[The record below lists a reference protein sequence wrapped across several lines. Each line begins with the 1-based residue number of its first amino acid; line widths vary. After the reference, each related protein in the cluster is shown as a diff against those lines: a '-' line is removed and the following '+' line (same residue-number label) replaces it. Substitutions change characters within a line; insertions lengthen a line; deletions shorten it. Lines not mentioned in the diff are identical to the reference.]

1 MNLEPD
7 DSMPIGYISKRL
19 FHLTLILVGVSV
31 LVFLMLRMIPGDPAR
46 LLLGEFATP
55 EDLVRL
61 RTQMGLDRPYPVQYG
76 IYLANILQGDLGNSL
91 RNGAPVATEIGVRL
105 VATLELAVA
114 AMLIASLV
122 GIAAGVVSSVRQ
134 YSVFDYGSMFMALI
148 GVSMPIFW
156 LGLMLMYFLAVMF
169 PIMPMLGRISMGSE
183 PDVAT
188 GLMLVDTLL
197 AGEFGDFLDALHHLV
212 LPAFTLATIPMAIV
226 ARITRS
232 SMLEVLNKDYVRT
245 ARAKGMSETVVIL
258 RHALRNAFLPV
269 VTVLGLNLGLLLG
282 GAVLT
287 ETIFSW
293 PGLGRYVVDSLMA
306 RDYAAVQG
314 CILVFAALMAF
325 INLIVDLIYVVL
337 DPRIRVHA

>member
-1 MNLEPD
+1 
-7 DSMPIGYISKRL
+7 MPIGYIAKRL
-19 FHLTLILVGVSV
+19 FHLILIMLGVSV

-46 LLLGEFATP
+46 LLLGEFATQ
-55 EDLVRL
+55 EDLTRL
-61 RTQMGLDRPYPVQYG
+61 RSQMGLDQSYPVQYG
-76 IYLANILQGDLGNSL
+76 IYLKNILQGNLGNSL
-91 RNGAPVATEIGVRL
+91 RNGVPVATEIGVRL
-105 VATLELAVA
+105 PATVELAVA

-122 GIAAGVVSSVRQ
+122 GIAAGVISAVRQ

-156 LGLMLMYFLAVMF
+156 LGLMLMYLLAVLF
-169 PIMPMLGRISMGSE
+169 PVMPMMGRIGMGSE
-183 PDVAT
+183 PEAVT

-197 AGEFGDFLDALHHLV
+197 AGEFGGFLDALHHLV
-212 LPAFTLATIPMAIV
+212 LPAFTLATVPVAIV

-232 SMLEVLNKDYVRT
+232 AMLEVLNQDYVRT
-245 ARAKGMSETVVIL
+245 ARAKGMAEAVVIL

-325 INLIVDLIYVVL
+325 INLIVDLVYVLL

>member
-1 MNLEPD
+1 M
-7 DSMPIGYISKRL
+7 
-19 FHLTLILVGVSV
+19 
-31 LVFLMLRMIPGDPAR
+31 
-46 LLLGEFATP
+46 
-55 EDLVRL
+55 
-61 RTQMGLDRPYPVQYG
+61 
-76 IYLANILQGDLGNSL
+76 YL
-91 RNGAPVATEIGVRL
+91 
-105 VATLELAVA
+105 
-114 AMLIASLV
+114 
-122 GIAAGVVSSVRQ
+122 
-134 YSVFDYGSMFMALI
+134 
-148 GVSMPIFW
+148 
-156 LGLMLMYFLAVMF
+156 LAVMF
-169 PIMPMLGRISMGSE
+169 PIMPMMGRIGMGSE
-183 PDVAT
+183 PEVVT

-245 ARAKGMSETVVIL
+245 ARAKGMGEVVVVL

-314 CILVFAALMAF
+314 CILVFAGLMSF
-325 INLIVDLIYVVL
+325 INLIVDLVYVVL

>member
-1 MNLEPD
+1 
-7 DSMPIGYISKRL
+7 MPTGYIAKRI
-19 FHLTLILVGVSV
+19 FHLALILLGVSV

-46 LLLGEFATP
+46 LLLGEFATQ
-55 EDLVRL
+55 EDLERL
-61 RTQMGLDRPYPVQYG
+61 RGQMGLDRSYPVQYG
-76 IYLANILQGDLGNSL
+76 IYLGGLLQGDLGSSL
-91 RNGAPVATEIGVRL
+91 RNGAAVTEEIAPRL
-105 VATLELAVA
+105 MATLELAVA
-114 AMLIASLV
+114 AMLIASLA
-122 GIAAGVVSSVRQ
+122 GIAAGVISSVKQ
-134 YSVFDYGSMFMALI
+134 YSAWDYGSMVMALV

-156 LGLMLMYFLAVMF
+156 LGLMLMYVLAILF
-169 PIMPMLGRISMGSE
+169 PVMPMMGRIGMGSE
-183 PDVAT
+183 PDVVT
-188 GLMLVDTLL
+188 GLMLIDTLL

-212 LPAFTLATIPMAIV
+212 LPAVTLATVPMAIV

-245 ARAKGMSETVVIL
+245 ARAKGMSEAVVVL
-258 RHALRNAFLPV
+258 RHALRNAFLPI

-314 CILVFAALMAF
+314 CILVFAAVMAV
-325 INLIVDLIYVVL
+325 INLIVDLVYVLL

>member
-1 MNLEPD
+1 
-7 DSMPIGYISKRL
+7 MPIGYIAKRL
-19 FHLTLILVGVSV
+19 FHLTLIMLGVSV

-46 LLLGEFATP
+46 LLLGEFASP
-55 EDLVRL
+55 AELSEL
-61 RTQMGLDRPYPVQYG
+61 RTRMGLDRPYPVQYG
-76 IYLANILQGDLGNSL
+76 IYLTNILQGDLGHSL
-91 RNGAPVATEIGVRL
+91 RNGAPVAAEIGVRL
-105 VATLELAVA
+105 AATLELAVA

-122 GIAAGVVSSVRQ
+122 GIAAGVISSVRQ

-169 PIMPMLGRISMGSE
+169 PVMPMMGRIGMGSE
-183 PDVAT
+183 PEVVT

-197 AGEFGDFLDALHHLV
+197 AGEFEGFVDALHHLV

-232 SMLEVLNKDYVRT
+232 AMLEVLNKDYVRT
-245 ARAKGMSETVVIL
+245 ARAKGMGEAVVIL

-314 CILVFAALMAF
+314 CILVFAGLMAF
-325 INLIVDLIYVVL
+325 INLIVDLVYAVL
-337 DPRIRVHA
+337 DPRIRVK

>member
-1 MNLEPD
+1 
-7 DSMPIGYISKRL
+7 MPLGYIAKRL
-19 FHLTLILVGVSV
+19 FHLTLILLGVSV

-55 EDLVRL
+55 EDLDRL
-61 RTQMGLDRPYPVQYG
+61 RTQMGLDRSYPVQYG
-76 IYLANILQGDLGNSL
+76 IYLSNILQGDLGNSL
-91 RNGAPVATEIGVRL
+91 RNGAPVAAEVGVRL
-105 VATLELAVA
+105 AATLELAVA

-122 GIAAGVVSSVRQ
+122 GIAAGVVSAVRP
-134 YSVFDYGSMFMALI
+134 YSAIDYGSMLMALI

-156 LGLMLMYFLAVMF
+156 LGLMLMYLLSVMF
-169 PIMPMLGRISMGSE
+169 PVMPMMGRIAMGSE
-183 PDVAT
+183 PDMVT

-197 AGEFGDFLDALHHLV
+197 AGEPGDFLDALHHLV
-212 LPAFTLATIPMAIV
+212 LPAFTLATVPMAIV

-245 ARAKGMSETVVIL
+245 ARAKGLSEAVVIL
-258 RHALRNAFLPV
+258 RHALRNAFLPI

>member
-1 MNLEPD
+1 
-7 DSMPIGYISKRL
+7 
-19 FHLTLILVGVSV
+19 
-31 LVFLMLRMIPGDPAR
+31 
-46 LLLGEFATP
+46 
-55 EDLVRL
+55 
-61 RTQMGLDRPYPVQYG
+61 
-76 IYLANILQGDLGNSL
+76 
-91 RNGAPVATEIGVRL
+91 
-105 VATLELAVA
+105 
-114 AMLIASLV
+114 MLIASLA
-122 GIAAGVVSSVRQ
+122 GIAAGVISSVKQ
-134 YSVFDYGSMFMALI
+134 FSAWDYGSMVLALV

-156 LGLMLMYFLAVMF
+156 LGLMLMYVLAVLF
-169 PIMPMLGRISMGSE
+169 PVMPMMGRIGMGNE
-183 PDVAT
+183 PDIVT

-197 AGEFGDFLDALHHLV
+197 AGEFGDFIDALHHLV
-212 LPAFTLATIPMAIV
+212 LPAVTLATVPMAIV

-245 ARAKGMSETVVIL
+245 ARAKGMGEAVVVL
-258 RHALRNAFLPV
+258 RHALRNAFLPI

-314 CILVFAALMAF
+314 CILVFAALMAA
-325 INLIVDLIYVVL
+325 INLVVDLVYVLL